1 MLENLSNLLTVVLA
15 LSVASERLVAIVKN
29 LVPWL
34 RTEQPRNE
42 ATRKLVLQVLAVL
55 AGIATAFLAQELLA
69 APLQGRGHLVVLGL
83 LASGGSGFWKSVLGY
98 VSSVQDIKRTKAVET
113 KVQAAH
119 AVATIAR
126 SAATRPAAPA
136 SFRATDAEAPQP
148 TAAADQLQKQADA
161 NLAKAIALAN
171 ATL

>member
-29 LVPWL
+29 LIPWL
-34 RTEQPRNE
+34 RSEQPGTK
-42 ATRKLVLQVLAVL
+42 AARKLVLQVLAVL
-55 AGIATAFLAQELLA
+55 AGIATAFLGQELLA
-69 APLQGRGHLVVLGL
+69 APLKGRGHLVVLGL

-98 VSSVQDIKRTKAVET
+98 VSSVQDIKQAKAVAT

-119 AVATIAR
+119 TVATIAR
-126 SAATRPAAPA
+126 SAFAHPAASASLRATTPEAASPA
-136 SFRATDAEAPQP
+136 SATEL
-148 TAAADQLQKQADA
+148 LQKQADD